1 VRMRRRLALYGAMV
15 TGIAMLIFGVLLDRL
30 ATTAAPTDQEEILN
44 ALAVDSAASFAVAPP
59 QIFDDVVPLLATDAA
74 TSTDHFIAVVTEQA
88 EVIFTT
94 ALVAGS
100 VPDIPGF
107 VVAEA
112 RQTGSASA
120 VLDLAGTEVRLH
132 AVPFDRDDL
141 GIVGAV
147 AAIQPTAFV
156 EEQLTGMRAV
166 IFFSGMVTLIVA
178 SIVGWLISRRALKPL
193 QVLAETTD
201 EIGRTGDLSR
211 RLEPSSARDE
221 VGRLTTSFNEMLDRV
236 ASAQTQLESSLEA
249 QRRFVADASHE
260 LRSPLTTVRNN
271 SGFLLGHPEAKG
283 RDRTEAIAD
292 IAAEAERMATL
303 VDDLLEL
310 ASSDARPARAPRP
323 VALKAVI
330 ESAAHRAQRHGHLVD
345 LAVSGD
351 PVTPGDFDALAR
363 MVWILVHNATSH
375 GDGSVEVGL
384 TELKGMATVTVS
396 DRGPGIPED
405 ELDQVFERFHR
416 SDPARSPAGAGLG
429 LAIAESIA
437 RTHAGSI
444 TLTNR
449 DGGGL
454 TATVTL
460 PISA

>member
-1 VRMRRRLALYGAMV
+1 MRRRLALYGAMV
-15 TGIAMLIFGVLLDRL
+15 TAVAMLIFGVLLGML
-30 ATTAAPTDQEEILN
+30 ATNAAPADQEKTLT
-44 ALAVDSAASFAVAPP
+44 ALALESAASFAVAPP
-59 QIFDDVVPLLATDAA
+59 QILDEVVPLLATDAA
-74 TSTDHFIAVVTEQA
+74 ASTEQFVALVTEEA
-88 EVIFTT
+88 EVLFTT
-94 ALVAGS
+94 GLIAGS
-100 VPDIPGF
+100 VPEIPGF

-120 VLDLAGTEVRLH
+120 VLDLGGTEVRIH

-141 GIVGAV
+141 GITGAV
-147 AAIQPTAFV
+147 VAAQPTSFI
-156 EEQLTGMRAV
+156 EEQLAGLRAF
-166 IFFSGMVTLIVA
+166 IFFSGVVTLLVA
-178 SIVGWLISRRALKPL
+178 SMVGWLISRRALKPL

-201 EIGRTGDLSR
+201 EIGRTGDLTR
-211 RLEPSSARDE
+211 RLEPSTARDE

-236 ASAQTQLESSLEA
+236 ASAQAQLESSLEA

-271 SGFLLGHPEAKG
+271 SGFLLGHPEADG
-283 RDRTEAIAD
+283 RDRTEAISD

-310 ASSDARPARAPRP
+310 ASADSRPARPPRP
-323 VALKAVI
+323 VALKAVV
-330 ESAAHRAQRHGHLVD
+330 ESAAHRAQRHGHHVELI
-345 LAVSGD
+345 VSGD
-351 PVTPGDFDALAR
+351 PVAPGDFDGLAR

-375 GDGSVEVGL
+375 GDGSVEVGISE
-384 TELKGMATVTVS
+384 TDGFATITVS

-429 LAIAESIA
+429 LSIA
-437 RTHAGSI
+437 QSIVRTHAGSI
-444 TLTNR
+444 TLANR
-449 DGGGL
+449 VGGGL

-460 PISA
+460 PV

>member
-1 VRMRRRLALYGAMV
+1 MRRRLALYGAVV
-15 TGIAMLIFGVLLDRL
+15 TAVAMLIFGVLLGML
-30 ATTAAPTDQEEILN
+30 ATNAAPADQQKTLT
-44 ALAVDSAASFAVAPP
+44 ALALESAASFAVAPS
-59 QIFDDVVPLLATDAA
+59 QILDEVVPLLATDAA
-74 TSTDHFIAVVTEQA
+74 ASTEQFVALVTEEA
-88 EVIFTT
+88 EVLFTT
-94 ALVAGS
+94 GLIAGS
-100 VPDIPGF
+100 VPEIPGF

-120 VLDLAGTEVRLH
+120 VLDLDGTEVRIH

-141 GIVGAV
+141 GITGAV
-147 AAIQPTAFV
+147 VAAQPTSFI
-156 EEQLTGMRAV
+156 EEQLAGLRAF
-166 IFFSGMVTLIVA
+166 IFFSGVVTLLVA
-178 SIVGWLISRRALKPL
+178 SMVGWLISRRALKPL

-201 EIGRTGDLSR
+201 EIGRTGDLTR
-211 RLEPSSARDE
+211 RLEPSTARDE

-236 ASAQTQLESSLEA
+236 ASAQDQLESSLKA

-271 SGFLLGHPEAKG
+271 SGFLLGHPEADG
-283 RDRTEAIAD
+283 RDRTEAISD

-310 ASSDARPARAPRP
+310 ANADSRPARPPRP
-323 VALKAVI
+323 VALKAVV
-330 ESAAHRAQRHGHLVD
+330 ESAAHRAQRHGHHAELI
-345 LAVSGD
+345 VSAD
-351 PVTPGDFDALAR
+351 PVAPGDFDGLAR

-384 TELKGMATVTVS
+384 SETDGFATITVS

-429 LAIAESIA
+429 LSIA
-437 RTHAGSI
+437 QSIVRTHAGSI
-444 TLTNR
+444 TLANR

-460 PISA
+460 PV